1 MINSYNRIRE
11 ATRGKKYTYFCDH
24 CAYAPA
30 DAARADIKRTVL
42 SNGTFKPDSTKLKLI
57 SGKIEDKYEF
67 SSDGGFHLSG
77 NKIRTYAYLI
87 IVTGTTGGARVKIFC
102 QV

>member
-30 DAARADIKRTVL
+30 DAARADMERAVL
-42 SNGTFKPDSTKLKLI
+42 SNRTFKPDSTKLKSI
-57 SGKIEDKYEF
+57 SGKDEYEF
-67 SSDGGFHLSG
+67 RSDGRFHLSG
-77 NKIRTYAYLI
+77 NESFPHSHKEIWS
-87 IVTGTTGGARVKIFC
+87 
-102 QV
+102 

>member
-30 DAARADIKRTVL
+30 DAARADMERAVL
-42 SNGTFKPDSTKLKLI
+42 SNRTFKPDSTKLKLMNMNSVVMEGFI
-57 SGKIEDKYEF
+57 SLEMK
-67 SSDGGFHLSG
+67 SSHLRKSG
-77 NKIRTYAYLI
+77 HCRLFQLALTI
-87 IVTGTTGGARVKIFC
+87 IQTN
-102 QV
+102 